1 MAYEDILLCNCRYNF
16 NSTVDLFIDTTNI
29 NNKNGSEDVVYGINK
44 KKKISKISLISDKFK
59 NVYSVSI
66 HKGKTH
72 DIKTIYDSIS
82 KLTKFKH
89 KRLNLIG
96 DKGYINKDI
105 KKDLK
110 KEKINLIY
118 PKKKNQK
125 IKTNKYEKKK
135 LSKRYIIEHINQK
148 IKNFDRISLRK
159 DKLNKT
165 FLSNIYLAL
174 ILIYIK

>member
-1 MAYEDILLCNCRYNF
+1 M
-16 NSTVDLFIDTTNI
+16 
-29 NNKNGSEDVVYGINK
+29 
-44 KKKISKISLISDKFK
+44 
-59 NVYSVSI
+59 SI
-66 HKGKTH
+66 HEGKKH

-96 DKGYINKDI
+96 DKGYINGDI
-105 KKDLK
+105 KKNLK

-118 PKKKNQK
+118 PKRKNQK
-125 IKTNKYEKKK
+125 EKTNKYDKKK

-148 IKNFDRISLRK
+148 IKKFDRISLRK

-174 ILIYIK
+174 ILIYIRC